1 MTGSHAQLTFGLGE
15 NFMVGGGEGEC
26 AEMHS
31 GHGLAGGGDK
41 GTRTETETETNNIFT
56 FLFGNG
62 LFLYLLFYLLQI
74 YFK

>member
-15 NFMVGGGEGEC
+15 NFMAGGGEGEW

-31 GHGLAGGGDK
+31 GHGLAGGGVR
-41 GTRTETETETNNIFT
+41 GPVLASTETNNIFIF
-56 FLFGNG
+56 FLGNG
-62 LFLYLLFYLLQI
+62 LFYIFFFYLLQI